1 MNPTLQFIFA
11 RRSVRKYQNKDVPE
25 QMVKDL
31 LEAAM
36 AAPSAVAKD
45 PWHFIVVRD
54 AEMRKKIAEGLPN
67 GKMLMASPVGIV
79 VCGDIEKAHDRQI
92 SYLLQD
98 CSAAIENLLVAV
110 SALGLGAVWL
120 GVHPRE
126 ERIAHIR
133 AIFGLSET
141 IVPVSAIAVGWPSE
155 KPVART
161 RYNAGAVHIEKW

>member
-1 MNPTLQFIFA
+1 MNPALKFIFA
-11 RRSVRKYQNKDVPE
+11 RRSVRKFQNKDVPE
-25 QMVKDL
+25 ETVKDL

-45 PWHFIVVRD
+45 PWHFIVVRN
-54 AEMRKKIAEGLPN
+54 AIMRKKLAEGLPY
-67 GKMLMASPVGIV
+67 GKMLMDSPVGIV
-79 VCGDIEKAHDRQI
+79 VCGDLEKAHDRQI

-126 ERIAHIR
+126 ERMAHVR
-133 AIFGLSET
+133 AIFGLPEN
-141 IVPVSAIAVGWPSE
+141 IIPISAIAIGWPSE
-155 KPVART
+155 KPIART
-161 RYNAGAVHIEKW
+161 RFSAGAVHAEKW